1 MSQPALGAK
10 LLSQAFK
17 SASTDPSSADPQ
29 KEPILVET
37 TDASKA
43 AEDVSPSISPP
54 DAAKALFLKFP
65 TFIQFSPFSDHLPC
79 QTLPDETFMQ
89 EQESDSLPID
99 SDHVGTVI

>member
-1 MSQPALGAK
+1 MSQPALGVE

-29 KEPILVET
+29 KEPISIET

-54 DAAKALFLKFP
+54 DAAKALFLKFLI
-65 TFIQFSPFSDHLPC
+65 FIQFSPFSDHLPC
-79 QTLPDETFMQ
+79 QTLHGETFMQ
-89 EQESDSLPID
+89 E
-99 SDHVGTVI
+99 